1 MVIYQIEA
9 GFRLYRRGAVLE
21 WKQIRKGN
29 CIMGRGGGSHD
40 GGGHSGGRSFGGRSG
55 GGFGGS
61 HGDGRGPGGPGF
73 GGPGGWGPRW
83 GGPIFP
89 GGGFG
94 WGGPGRRGGC
104 GCFSVI
110 FVLIILLIAFSY
122 IRPAF
127 YSSQGTTEV
136 TVSRTEHTAVT
147 GTNTYGEWYLDEL
160 GYIDHDTDL
169 TDGLKYF
176 YSQTGIQ
183 PYVMLLDYDDS
194 IWINGNWNENA
205 AEEYLAQVYED
216 TFSDNGHLIFAYFAC
231 EDDTEDM
238 DGMFYFYYGSAAYSI
253 MDDEAETIF
262 WSYFDMNYN
271 NLDLSIAE
279 FIGQTFE
286 ETADNIMHVGNAGN
300 NTLIRAAVIFAVI
313 CVVVIIVGIVVAK
326 RAGKRDRDSADSM

>member
-1 MVIYQIEA
+1 
-9 GFRLYRRGAVLE
+9 
-21 WKQIRKGN
+21 
-29 CIMGRGGGSHD
+29 MGRGGGSHG

-55 GGFGGS
+55 GGFGGVR
-61 HGDGRGPGGPGF
+61 GGGRGPGGPGFGGPGF

-83 GGPIFP
+83 GGPRRGWGGPIFP
-89 GGGFG
+89 GGGFR
-94 WGGPGRRGGC
+94 WGGPGGC
-104 GCFSVI
+104 STV
-110 FVLIILLIAFSY
+110 ILLVVVILAIVSAIA
-122 IRPAF
+122 PDLG
-127 YSSQGTTEV
+127 SSRQDIEV
-136 TVSRTEHTAVT
+136 TVSRTERTAVT
-147 GTNTYGEWYLDEL
+147 GTNTYGDWYLDEL

-183 PYVMLLDYDDS
+183 PYVMMLDYDDS

-231 EDDTEDM
+231 ENDTEDM

-313 CVVVIIVGIVVAK
+313 CVAAIIVGIVVAK
-326 RAGKRDRDSADSM
+326 RAGKKDRDFSDLM

>member
-1 MVIYQIEA
+1 
-9 GFRLYRRGAVLE
+9 
-21 WKQIRKGN
+21 
-29 CIMGRGGGSHD
+29 MGRGGGSHG

-61 HGDGRGPGGPGF
+61 QGGGRGPGGPGFGGPGFGGPPPGGPGF
-73 GGPGGWGPRW
+73 GGPGGWGPRWGGPRRRW

-110 FVLIILLIAFSY
+110 VVLIILLIAFSY

-127 YSSQGTTEV
+127 YSSQGNTEV
-136 TVSRTEHTAVT
+136 TVSRTERTAVT
-147 GTNTYGEWYLDEL
+147 GTQTYGDWYVDEL
-160 GYIDHDTDL
+160 GFIDHDTDL

-176 YSQTGIQ
+176 YSKTGIQ
-183 PYVMLLDYDDS
+183 PYVMLLDYDESLWDG
-194 IWINGNWNENA
+194 GNWNEDA
-205 AEEYLAQVYED
+205 AEQYLAQVYED

-231 EDDTEDM
+231 ENDTEDM

-326 RAGKRDRDSADSM
+326 RAGKKDTTDSF